1 MAPGL
6 IVRQFLLWARNAP
19 AHQRAKAVAGLAH
32 AYLFDGKL
40 SADDRREA
48 RTALTAMLDDP
59 SPLVRLAMA
68 EALADAAESPHHL
81 VIALANDQSE
91 VAALV
96 LARSPVLTDADLVDC
111 AALGDEA
118 VQAAIAGRL
127 HVSVATSAALAEIA
141 TPGALA
147 ALAENRGAD
156 IAEASLWRMV
166 ERHGT
171 DPVLRRALL
180 RHPHLPIDLRHAVAL
195 AVSDDASAFVRDRG
209 WLSPGRAERT
219 FGDARDRATVAMATA
234 APPDDA
240 PRLVAYLRRTGQL
253 TPALML
259 RALLSRSMPFVEAAF
274 AELTRLPPDRVAGLL
289 HDRRG
294 PGFRAVLDRAGL
306 PDNLR
311 PAFAA
316 AVLALRDQAPAATE
330 RARAQLSGR
339 MLERVLA
346 VCARLPEAETGHVMA
361 LLRRFEAEVARD
373 AAREAT
379 GGLAQD
385 GAFALTRDR
394 EPMALLDLNRVALRD
409 AA

>member
-40 SADDRREA
+40 SANDRREA

-59 SPLVRLAMA
+59 SPLVRQTMA
-68 EALADAAESPHHL
+68 EVLADAAAAPHHL

-91 VAALV
+91 VATLV

-111 AALGDEA
+111 AALGDDA
-118 VQAAIAGRL
+118 VQVAIAGRL
-127 HVSVATSAALAEIA
+127 YVSVATSAALAEIA
-141 TPGALA
+141 TPVALT

-180 RHPHLPIDLRHAVAL
+180 RRPHLPIDIRHAVAL

-219 FGDARDRATVAMATA
+219 FGDARDRTTVAMATA
-234 APPDDA
+234 APPGDA

-274 AELTRLPPDRVAGLL
+274 AELTRLPPARVADLL

-294 PGFRAVLDRAGL
+294 PGFRAIVDRAGL

-311 PAFAA
+311 PAFEA
-316 AVLALRDQAPAATE
+316 AVLALREIGSSAID
-330 RARAQLSGR
+330 RGRAQLSAR

-346 VCARLPEAETGHVMA
+346 VCARLPEADTGHVMG
-361 LLRRFEAEVARD
+361 LLGRLEAEVARER
-373 AAREAT
+373 AREAT
-379 GGLAQD
+379 GGLAQ
-385 GAFALTRDR
+385 GGPFPVTRDR
-394 EPMALLDLNRVALRD
+394 EPVALLHLDPTTLRD